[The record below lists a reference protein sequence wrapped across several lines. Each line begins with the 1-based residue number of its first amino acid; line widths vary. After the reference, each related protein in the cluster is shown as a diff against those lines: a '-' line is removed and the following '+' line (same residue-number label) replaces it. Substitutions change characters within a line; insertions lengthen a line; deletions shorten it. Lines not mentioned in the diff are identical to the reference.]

1 MNAGSGIPS
10 GTGIMARIFIGVAWP
25 YANGPFHIGH
35 LAGAYLPGD
44 IFARFH
50 RLRGDEVL
58 LVSGSDMHGTPTLVR
73 AEKEG
78 TTPVAIAERYHAINK
93 EAFEKLGFSFD
104 LFTHTHTLVHERT
117 VQELFLRLLEAG
129 FIARRTAD
137 GAYCPKHARFLPD
150 RYLVGMCPNCGFEN
164 ARGDECDSCGR
175 PMEVGQLGNPRCAL
189 CDTPAEFRPSEHF
202 YLELDRLQERLSEYI
217 AQQKHWRPG
226 TLRVAENFLK
236 GGLHPTPI
244 TRDLEWGIPIPL
256 DGYDAKRFYVWF
268 DAVTGYLSASKE
280 WAIRSGRPDAWQAFW
295 DAGAPARQY
304 YFVGKDNK
312 FFHTIIWPGILL
324 GAGGFQLP
332 YDVPANEWLL
342 VEGRKVSKSRTGGS
356 DAFVPSL
363 LANYPPDVIRFY
375 AALLAPQNHDTEL
388 DWEEFRQLREEV
400 LANQYGNLVQRTL
413 VLTRDRYSGE
423 VPAPPEGWSAGT
435 PTAGI
440 GERLKSAHARITEEY
455 EQVHL
460 KEALDLAL
468 EEVRDA
474 NRRFHEAR
482 PWQGSEEDR
491 RRALY
496 ETLWCLKALATWL
509 SPVLPFSSAEV
520 FHMLGY
526 REPPG
531 PGEWDSALTPVP
543 VGQKLGEIHPLFPR
557 PEAPPAAGTM
567 APSAPSVSAVAPTAW
582 PPLAVCAGI
591 IRSASV
597 HPSADKLYLLEVY
610 VGTGTPRTLVAGLR
624 TSYSIE
630 SLESRPVVLLTNL
643 APRTIRRI
651 TSQGMVLAAEAG
663 ERAVLLAP
671 PEGTPPGTYL
681 EGRGTTDRTISFEE
695 FGATSLTVGRVTG
708 PSREGYVRVDV
719 GGTEV
724 EGAGP
729 WPTGAWVVVR
739 QSPAEPGRAELLTFR
754 PGEGPRPSEPVAVG
768 AKVR

>member
-1 MNAGSGIPS
+1 VRSLS
-10 GTGIMARIFIGVAWP
+10 RIFIGVAWP

-58 LVSGSDMHGTPTLVR
+58 MVSGSDMHGTPTLVR
-73 AEKEG
+73 AENEG
-78 TTPVAIAERYHAINK
+78 TTPAAIAERFHAVNK

-104 LFTHTHTLVHERT
+104 LFTSTHTVVHEKT
-117 VQELFLRLLEAG
+117 VQELFLKLLEAG
-129 FIARRTAD
+129 LIARRTAE
-137 GAYCPKHARFLPD
+137 GAYCPKHGRFLPD
-150 RYLVGMCPNCGFEN
+150 RYLIGTCPHCGFES
-164 ARGDECDSCGR
+164 ARGDECDSCGH
-175 PMEVGQLGNPRCAL
+175 PMEPGQLGSPKCAL
-189 CDTPAEFRPSEHF
+189 CGTAAEFRPSEHF
-202 YLELDRLQERLSEYI
+202 YLELDRLQDRIAEYVSH
-217 AQQKHWRPG
+217 QHHWRLG

-280 WAIRSGRPDAWQAFW
+280 WAIRAGNPDAWQAFW
-295 DAGAPARQY
+295 DVHEPVRQY

-332 YDVPANEWLL
+332 FDVPANEWLL
-342 VEGRKVSKSRTGGS
+342 VGGKKVSKTRTADT
-356 DAFVPSL
+356 DAFIPSL

-388 DWEEFRQLREEV
+388 DWDEFRKLREEV

-413 VLTRDRYSGE
+413 VLTRDRYSGK
-423 VPAPPEGWSAGT
+423 VPMPPDGWSAGT

-455 EQVHL
+455 EKVHL

-474 NRRFHEAR
+474 NRRFHEAQ
-482 PWQGSEEDR
+482 PWQATEPER
-491 RRALY
+491 RAALY
-496 ETLWCLKALATWL
+496 ETLWYLKALATWL

-520 FHMLGY
+520 FRMLGY
-526 REPPG
+526 ESPPG
-531 PGEWDSALTPVP
+531 RGEWDVALTPVP
-543 VGQKLGEIHPLFPR
+543 AGQALGEIRPLFPR
-557 PEAPPAAGTM
+557 PDTAAAPTPTAPPAPNTE
-567 APSAPSVSAVAPTAW
+567 W

-591 IRSASV
+591 VRSASV
-597 HPSADKLYLLEVY
+597 HPSAEKLYILEVD
-610 VGTGTPRTLVAGLR
+610 VGAPNRRTLVAGLR
-624 TSYSIE
+624 TSYTIE
-630 SLESRPVVLLTNL
+630 DLKDRPVVLLTNL
-643 APRTIRRI
+643 TPRTIRRI

-663 ERAVLLAP
+663 ERAILLAP
-671 PEGTPPGTYL
+671 PEGTSPGTFL
-681 EGRGTTDRTISFEE
+681 EGRGLSDRTITFEE
-695 FGATSLTVGRVTG
+695 FAATTLTVGQVTG
-708 PSREGYVRVDV
+708 ASGEGRVRIDV
-719 GGTEV
+719 GGKEV
-724 EGAGP
+724 EVLGP
-729 WPTGAWVVVR
+729 WPVGEWVVVR
-739 QSPAEPGRAELLTFR
+739 QAPGEEARAELLAFE
-754 PGEGPRPSEPVAVG
+754 PGKGPHPSEPVAIG